1 MEENRNADRMESRE
15 QRKKE
20 IREAISAGEAAV
32 RALKGCKGGLKQRQG
47 TGESGT

>member
-1 MEENRNADRMESRE
+1 MEENRNAEDRMESRE

-32 RALKGCKGGLKQRQG
+32 RALKDAR
-47 TGESGT
+47 EA